1 MADANPMRWVVL
13 SLVVG
18 AVFAIGLVTYIGHA
32 VDAAKAK
39 AQSEASA
46 QVARREQPGRSRL
59 DDVTV
64 VTAPFV
70 SLVGSGR
77 FAEAHAL
84 LAAPFRQAVTVAA
97 FAAACRASPI
107 LAGART
113 VSMRELR
120 QQSAGGAS
128 SLEARGLLLSTA
140 GAVPIG
146 FVLVDE
152 PVGPRILTVSLA
164 GVPVLQGVTA
174 APAR

>member
-13 SLVVG
+13 SLVAG
-18 AVFAIGLVTYIGHA
+18 ALFAVGLVTYIRHT
-32 VDAAKAK
+32 VDEAKAK
-39 AQSEASA
+39 AQAEASA

-59 DDVTV
+59 DEVTIV
-64 VTAPFV
+64 AAPFV
-70 SLVGSGR
+70 SLVGQGR
-77 FAEAHAL
+77 FSEAYPL
-84 LAAPFRQAVTVAA
+84 LAAPFRQAVTLEA

-146 FVLVDE
+146 FVLIDE
-152 PVGPRILTVSLA
+152 PPGPRILTVSLA
-164 GVPVLQGVTA
+164 GVPVLQGVTRA
-174 APAR
+174 H

>member
-13 SLVVG
+13 SLV
-18 AVFAIGLVTYIGHA
+18 AAALFAIGLVTYVNHS
-32 VDAAKAK
+32 VEAAKAQ
-39 AQSEASA
+39 AQAEATA
-46 QVARREQPGRSRL
+46 QVARRAQSVRSRL

-70 SLVGSGR
+70 SLVGRGR

-84 LAAPFRQAVTVAA
+84 LAAPYRQAVTVEA
-97 FAAACRASPI
+97 FSAACRASPI

-113 VSMRELR
+113 VSMREVR
-120 QQSAGGAS
+120 QQSAGAAS

-146 FVLVDE
+146 FVLLDE
-152 PVGPRILTVSLA
+152 PEGPRILTVSLA

-174 APAR
+174 AR